1 MSRPRRSRIYNSEKL
16 GARFPI
22 EQGVRYERL
31 RGSKVL
37 ANGMGKTL
45 EISSREVRFTT
56 EQPLKTGER
65 VQLSVDWPARLHDT
79 CLMKLVIRGWVT
91 SSEPTAAAV
100 AIAQYEFRTRRGTAL
115 EAGA

>member
-1 MSRPRRSRIYNSEKL
+1 MSRPRKSRIDVCEKG

-37 ANGMGKTL
+37 GNGMGKTL
-45 EISSREVRFTT
+45 EMSSREVRFTT
-56 EQPLKTGER
+56 EQPLKPGDR
-65 VQLSVDWPARLHDT
+65 VQLSVDWPARLHET

-91 SSEPTAAAV
+91 RSEPTAAAV
-100 AIAQYEFRTRRGTAL
+100 AIAQYEFRTRRATA
-115 EAGA
+115 A